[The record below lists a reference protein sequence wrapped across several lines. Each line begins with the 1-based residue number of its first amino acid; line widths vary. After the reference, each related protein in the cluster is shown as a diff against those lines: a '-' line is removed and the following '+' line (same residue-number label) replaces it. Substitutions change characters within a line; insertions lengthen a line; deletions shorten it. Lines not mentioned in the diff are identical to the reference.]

1 MLTGR
6 FPGSGGQMSVRST
19 RFALRR
25 AIGAGAALVVVLAA
39 FAPAA
44 QAAQP
49 GPTTSPNV
57 TSPNVTSLRAELRDG
72 SLLATHG
79 VRNVCAAAK
88 AHCLAQVVTSATG
101 STTALSTT
109 TPLGYGP
116 ADFANAYHLPAAT
129 VGATGTVAII
139 DAGAYPNLESDLA
152 VYRAQFGLPAC
163 TTANG
168 CLTITD
174 LHGGP
179 PLTPDPTLF
188 GQFEEENVAV
198 ETALDMQLASA
209 ACPGCK
215 LLELQIPVGD
225 GFTNSDASMA
235 DFGTAVNT
243 AARLGAGAVSMSYQY
258 TSDPNVETGQAGRDL
273 FHPGMAVMASSG
285 DGGFEGNQHTGWPQN
300 LPWVTSVGGT
310 SLFATNTAGTTFSQT
325 AWSGAG
331 SGCETDLPAAIGEP
345 ATVSAFCAGHRSGSD
360 ISADADPATGPAV
373 YDTYAPFSGQP
384 LNWFVV
390 GGTSASSPFIAGL
403 YVRGGHL
410 SQVIGPNTLYTA
422 PKKDFIDVKLGQNA
436 PTNGC
441 QSVSAPVQLC
451 QSGTGWD
458 GPTGLGTPNG
468 LAAF

>member
-1 MLTGR
+1 M
-6 FPGSGGQMSVRST
+6 ST
-19 RFALRR
+19 RFALRL
-25 AIGAGAALVVVLAA
+25 GMGAALVAALAA
-39 FAPAA
+39 FAPTA
-44 QAAQP
+44 QGAQP
-49 GPTTSPNV
+49 GTTAPNI
-57 TSPNVTSLRAELRDG
+57 TSLRAELRDG

-79 VRNVCAAAK
+79 IRKICAAAN

-101 STTALSTT
+101 STKALSTT

-129 VGATGTVAII
+129 VGANGTIAII

-168 CLTITD
+168 CLKITD

-179 PLTPDPTLF
+179 PLTPDPTFF

-209 ACPGCK
+209 ACPLCK
-215 LLELQIPVGD
+215 LVEVQIPVGD
-225 GFTNSDASMA
+225 AFVPNDPATLDAAMA
-235 DFGTAVNT
+235 DFGTAVNESAT
-243 AARLGAGAVSMSYQY
+243 LGAAAVSMSYQY
-258 TSDPNVETGQAGRDL
+258 PSDLNVETGQAGRDL
-273 FHPGMAVMASSG
+273 FHPGMAVLASSG

-331 SGCETDLPAAIGEP
+331 SGCETDLPAAIGQP
-345 ATVSAFCAGHRSGSD
+345 TAVSAFCAGHRSASD

-373 YDTYAPFSGQP
+373 YDTYAPFSGSP

-403 YVRGGHL
+403 YARGGHV

-422 PKKDFIDVKLGQNA
+422 PKKDFIDVTLGQNA
-436 PTNGC
+436 PAHGC

>member
-1 MLTGR
+1 M
-6 FPGSGGQMSVRST
+6 PT
-19 RFALRR
+19 RLGMRLG
-25 AIGAGAALVVVLAA
+25 IGAALIAALAA
-39 FAPAA
+39 FAPTA

-49 GPTTSPNV
+49 GTT
-57 TSPNVTSLRAELRDG
+57 TPNVTSLRAELRDG

-79 VRNVCAAAK
+79 VRKICAAAN

-101 STTALSTT
+101 STKALSTT

-116 ADFANAYHLPAAT
+116 ADFANAYHLPAAN
-129 VGATGTVAII
+129 VGANGTIAII

-168 CLTITD
+168 CLKITD
-174 LHGGP
+174 MHGGP
-179 PLTPDPTLF
+179 PLTPDPTFF

-209 ACPGCK
+209 ACPFCK
-215 LLELQIPVGD
+215 LVEVQIPVGD
-225 GFTNSDASMA
+225 AFVNNDPTDLDAAMA

-273 FHPGMAVMASSG
+273 FHPGMAVLASSG

-331 SGCETDLPAAIGEP
+331 SGCETDLPAAIGQP
-345 ATVSAFCAGHRSGSD
+345 TAVSAFCAGHRSASD

-373 YDTYAPFSGQP
+373 YDTYAPFSGSP

-403 YVRGGHL
+403 YARGGHT

-422 PKKDFIDVKLGQNA
+422 PKKDFIDVKIGQNA
-436 PTNGC
+436 PANAC

-458 GPTGLGTPNG
+458 GPTGLGSPNG
-468 LAAF
+468 LGAF